1 MTDLLLFLGSTLL
14 LEQRLLLPL
23 FFLALAFFGGG
34 SSLRVSLRLLRLK
47 LALILSLLC
56 GLLLLLLR
64 LNLAVPSHG
73 LTASRLISGTRY
85 WLTRRVLLLL
95 RGGARYNSLTRCV
108 LRRRYALILLLLLL
122 LLLLH
127 TPGLLL
133 VADHLC
139 PVNDGCTRLGLL
151 GVMGGIL
158 WVSSL
163 DSGQL
168 ARNLRLVR

>member
-64 LNLAVPSHG
+64 LNLAVPSHR
-73 LTASRLISGTRY
+73 LTAIRLISGTRY